1 MESFLHFPYVLKES
15 YETKTMG
22 KFSNQPSKSKT
33 INRRLRRIVSYV
45 FIISTLIGFTSTFPE
60 ESDKVLFRWKL
71 KPGENVEL
79 NEYHRVQLV
88 SMGKKIRREDKNR
101 ILLQTLSCE
110 NKECT
115 LEGFF
120 DTYTRFP
127 EVDPAFRKDKTF
139 KSRFQITDLGQY
151 KVPQEYSMP
160 NLRSLPSF
168 SEKPIS
174 IGEEW
179 TQPATESFQFPGGRV
194 MITVFAKYKYHGVD
208 EWEYQ
213 KLSGKGDRIE
223 YNYNL
228 YYDSQMNR
236 TEVPFKIYGFA
247 RGMVFFDRELG
258 IPQYKRVQLSYTF
271 VYENGMAQEMSF
283 DIHGVYNKNVKL
295 TDQDKDKFAEEIRK
309 ILGGEL
315 PTGIEPNSDSKKNL
329 KKPKKETIS
338 WPEEEDNQAAP
349 EGSPV
354 EIRRTEEGIAI
365 SLNSVLFDHN
375 SSELK
380 QEAKLELKR
389 IASVLKKYAD
399 REIRISGHTDNSG
412 GEEYNRKLSR
422 ERALSVLK
430 ELRDEQSLEEKRMSY
445 EGYGKSKP
453 IADNSTIQGRQK
465 NRRVDITIV
474 ME

>member
-1 MESFLHFPYVLKES
+1 
-15 YETKTMG
+15 MG
-22 KFSNQPSKSKT
+22 KFSNQPSKSKI

-60 ESDKVLFRWKL
+60 ESGKVLFRWKL

-236 TEVPFKIYGFA
+236 TGVPFKIYGFA

-315 PTGIEPNSDSKKNL
+315 PTGIEPDSDSKKNL
-329 KKPKKETIS
+329 KNRKKKPFHGRK
-338 WPEEEDNQAAP
+338 
-349 EGSPV
+349 
-354 EIRRTEEGIAI
+354 
-365 SLNSVLFDHN
+365 
-375 SSELK
+375 
-380 QEAKLELKR
+380 KR
-389 IASVLKKYAD
+389 I
-399 REIRISGHTDNSG
+399 I
-412 GEEYNRKLSR
+412 
-422 ERALSVLK
+422 
-430 ELRDEQSLEEKRMSY
+430 
-445 EGYGKSKP
+445 KP
-453 IADNSTIQGRQK
+453 HQK
-465 NRRVDITIV
+465 VRR
-474 ME
+474 

>member
-1 MESFLHFPYVLKES
+1 
-15 YETKTMG
+15 MG
-22 KFSNQPSKSKT
+22 KLPHRHSKSENFSGGFLST
-33 INRRLRRIVSYV
+33 TLRIAV
-45 FIISTLIGFTSTFPE
+45 LILFFDSLSLVAEEPE
-60 ESDKVLFRWKL
+60 KILFRWKL
-71 KPGENVEL
+71 VPGENVEL

-88 SMGKKIRREDKNR
+88 SQGRKIKREDKNR

-110 NKECT
+110 NKACM

-139 KSRFQITDLGQY
+139 KSRFQITELGQY
-151 KVPQEYSMP
+151 RVPQEFSMP

-168 SEKPIS
+168 SEKPVS

-194 MITVFAKYKYHGVD
+194 MITVLAKYKYHGID
-208 EWEYQ
+208 QWEFQ

-223 YNYNL
+223 YNYTL
-228 YYDSQMNR
+228 FYDSQVNQ
-236 TEVPFKIYGFA
+236 EGVPFKIYGFA
-247 RGMVFFDRELG
+247 RGMVFFDREQGL
-258 IPQYKRVQLSYTF
+258 PQYKRVQLAYTF
-271 VYENGMAQEMSF
+271 VYANGMAQEMSF

-295 TDQDKDKFAEEIRK
+295 TDNDKDKFAEEIHK
-309 ILGGEL
+309 ILKNEL
-315 PTGIEPNSDSKKNL
+315 PTGIESDGDRQKNG
-329 KKPKKETIS
+329 KKPPRDTLQ
-338 WPEEEDNQAAP
+338 WPEEEENRARP
-349 EGSPV
+349 ENEKPSGPPV

-365 SLNSVLFDHN
+365 SLNSVLFDYN

-380 QEAKLELKR
+380 EEAKKELER
-389 IASVLKKYAD
+389 IASVLKKYGD

-430 ELRDEQSLEEKRMSY
+430 ELRDKQGLEEKRMSY

>member
-1 MESFLHFPYVLKES
+1 MRIFPDQHL
-15 YETKTMG
+15 
-22 KFSNQPSKSKT
+22 KSKT
-33 INRRLRRIVSYV
+33 AGRGFLRIAFCVI
-45 FIISTLIGFTSTFPE
+45 FTLNPLFSE
-60 ESDKVLFRWKL
+60 ESEKVLFRWKL
-71 KPGENVEL
+71 TPGEDVEL
-79 NEYHRVQLV
+79 NEYHNVRLISQ
-88 SMGKKIRREDKNR
+88 GRTIKREDKNR

-110 NKECT
+110 MKVCL

-120 DTYTRFP
+120 DTYSRFP
-127 EVDPAFRKDKTF
+127 EVDSAFRKDKTF

-168 SEKPIS
+168 SEKPVS
-174 IGEEW
+174 IGDEW

-194 MITVFAKYKYHGVD
+194 MITAIAKYKYHGID
-208 EWEYQ
+208 EWKFQ
-213 KLSGKGDRIE
+213 NLSDKGDRIE
-223 YNYNL
+223 YNYTL
-228 YYDSQMNR
+228 YYDSQMGQ
-236 TEVPFKIYGFA
+236 EGIPFKIYGFA
-247 RGMVFFDRELG
+247 RGMIFFNRELG
-258 IPQYKRVQLSYTF
+258 LPQYKRVQLAYTF
-271 VYENGMAQEMSF
+271 VYANGTAQEMSF

-295 TDQDKDKFAEEIRK
+295 TDSDKDRFAEEVRK

-315 PTGIEPNSDSKKNL
+315 PTGIESGSD
-329 KKPKKETIS
+329 PKKGSKNSPKQTLS
-338 WPEEEDNQAAP
+338 WPEEEENKTKP
-349 EGSPV
+349 ETAKSSGPPV
-354 EIRRTEEGIAI
+354 EIRRTKEGIAI

-375 SSELK
+375 SSQLK
-380 QEAKLELKR
+380 DEAKLELKK
-389 IASVLKKYAD
+389 IASVLKKYGD

-412 GEEYNRKLSR
+412 GDEYNRKLSR

-430 ELRDEQSLEEKRMSY
+430 ELRDEQGLEEKRMSY

>member
-1 MESFLHFPYVLKES
+1 MRKSLKVYPRSKKIRKGFLGILS
-15 YETKTMG
+15 C
-22 KFSNQPSKSKT
+22 
-33 INRRLRRIVSYV
+33 V
-45 FIISTLIGFTSTFPE
+45 FILCFIHLNYLFSEEPE
-60 ESDKVLFRWKL
+60 KILFRWKL
-71 KPGENVEL
+71 TPGENVEL

-88 SMGKKIRREDKNR
+88 SQGRKIKREDKNR

-110 NKECT
+110 NKACL

-120 DTYTRFP
+120 DTYTRYP
-127 EVDPAFRKDKTF
+127 EVDPAFRKDKTY
-139 KSRFQITDLGQY
+139 KSRFQITEIGQY
-151 KVPQEYSMP
+151 KVPQEYGMP

-168 SEKPIS
+168 SETPVA

-179 TQPATESFQFPGGRV
+179 TQPATENFQFPGGRV
-194 MITVFAKYKYHGVD
+194 MITVLAKYKYHGLD
-208 EWEYQ
+208 NWEFQ
-213 KLSGKGDRIE
+213 KLSGRADRIE
-223 YNYNL
+223 YNYSL

-236 TEVPFKIYGFA
+236 EGVPFKIYGFA

-258 IPQYKRVQLSYTF
+258 LPQYKRVQLAYTF
-271 VYENGMAQEMSF
+271 VYANGSAQEMSF

-295 TDQDKDKFAEEIRK
+295 TDNDKDKFAEEIRK

-315 PTGIEPNSDSKKNL
+315 PTGIEPNSDPKRNSKKPPRDTL
-329 KKPKKETIS
+329 S
-338 WPEEEDNQAAP
+338 WPEEEENRAKP
-349 EGSPV
+349 ETEKPSGPPV

-365 SLNSVLFDHN
+365 SLNSVLFDYN

-380 QEAKLELKR
+380 EEAKLELER
-389 IASVLKKYAD
+389 IASVLKKYGD

-430 ELRDEQSLEEKRMSY
+430 ELRDKQGLEEKRMSY

-453 IADNSTIQGRQK
+453 IADNSTLQGRQK

>member
-1 MESFLHFPYVLKES
+1 
-15 YETKTMG
+15 MG

-33 INRRLRRIVSYV
+33 INGHLLKIVLYV
-45 FIISTLIGFTSTFPE
+45 FIISTSTSVFSE
-60 ESDKVLFRWKL
+60 EPDKVLFRWKL
-71 KPGENVEL
+71 NPGENVEL
-79 NEYHRVQLV
+79 NEYHKVQLV
-88 SMGKKIRREDKNR
+88 SRGTKIKREDKNR

-110 NKECT
+110 YKECM

-168 SEKPIS
+168 SEKPVS

-194 MITVFAKYKYHGVD
+194 MITVFAKYKYHGID

-236 TEVPFKIYGFA
+236 TGVPFKIYGFA

-271 VYENGMAQEMSF
+271 IYENGMAQEMSF

-295 TDQDKDKFAEEIRK
+295 TDEDKDKFAEEIRK

-315 PTGIEPNSDSKKNL
+315 PTGIEPGSDPKKNL
-329 KKPKKETIS
+329 KKPKRETIS
-338 WPEEEDNQAAP
+338 WPEEEDNRIEP
-349 EGSPV
+349 PV

-380 QEAKLELKR
+380 EEAKLELKR
-389 IASVLKKYAD
+389 IASVLKKYVD

-430 ELRDEQSLEEKRMSY
+430 ELRDGQGLEEKRMSY

>member
-1 MESFLHFPYVLKES
+1 MRKLPNRNLKS
-15 YETKTMG
+15 ETK
-22 KFSNQPSKSKT
+22 KLRLLKILSCVIIAF
-33 INRRLRRIVSYV
+33 INLNPLLSEE
-45 FIISTLIGFTSTFPE
+45 PE
-60 ESDKVLFRWKL
+60 KILFRWKL
-71 KPGENVEL
+71 TPGENVEL

-88 SMGKKIRREDKNR
+88 SRGQKIKREDKNR

-110 NKECT
+110 NKTC
-115 LEGFF
+115 LLDGFF
-120 DTYTRFP
+120 DTYSRFP

-139 KSRFQITDLGQY
+139 TSRFQITDLGQY
-151 KVPQEYSMP
+151 KVPQEYVMP

-168 SEKPIS
+168 SEKPVS

-194 MITVFAKYKYHGVD
+194 MITVFAKYKYHGAD
-208 EWEYQ
+208 EWEFQ

-223 YNYNL
+223 YNYTL
-228 YYDSQMNR
+228 YYDSR
-236 TEVPFKIYGFA
+236 TGREGVPLKIHGFA

-258 IPQYKRVQLSYTF
+258 LPQYKRIQLVYTF
-271 VYENGMAQEMSF
+271 VYANGAAQEMSF
-283 DIHGVYNKNVKL
+283 DIHGLYNKNVKL
-295 TDQDKDKFAEEIRK
+295 TDNDKDKFAEEIRK

-315 PTGIEPNSDSKKNL
+315 PTGIEPNFYPKKNS
-329 KKPKKETIS
+329 KRETLS
-338 WPEEEDNQAAP
+338 WPDEEENETEPKAP
-349 EGSPV
+349 PV

-365 SLNSVLFDHN
+365 SLNSVLFDHD

-380 QEAKLELKR
+380 EEAKLELKK
-389 IASVLKKYAD
+389 IASVLKKYKD

-430 ELRDEQSLEEKRMSY
+430 ELRDGQSLEEKRMSY

-453 IADNSTIQGRQK
+453 ISDNSTIQGRRK